1 MVATMFGDITLSLLL
16 SQIIAIFQHSLM
28 IFLSF
33 HKYNLIPNQFP
44 QDIITMPTSSSS
56 SKSAASTDTSLHQ
69 DYSIFVPVYFNYVR
83 YVNGISF
90 PQG

>member
-33 HKYNLIPNQFP
+33 NKYNLIPNQFP

-56 SKSAASTDTSLHQ
+56 SKSAVSTDTSLRIE
-69 DYSIFVPVYFNYVR
+69 YSIFMLR
-83 YVNGISF
+83 YCL
-90 PQG
+90 PQLC